1 VHRNAI
7 AKLELAKHLPIP
19 GAADRVEMPITRGS

>member
-7 AKLELAKHLPIP
+7 AKLELAKHMKLNPDSIQ
-19 GAADRVEMPITRGS
+19 MPITRGS